1 MNYSNNIS
9 ALQQQMMQGAEI
21 LARES
26 KQTKEYRSDG
36 YVNMLNK
43 YGTSRDSSSH
53 YVFQADAITMDAQL
67 TEAYEG
73 NGLFTKIIDRPAE
86 EAVKKGFDLGIKD
99 HDILSFLADKLD
111 ELEWEQKASQALKW
125 TRLYGGALMVMV
137 INDGRNIWDP
147 VDWQNVRGIEE
158 LRVYERPLV
167 TPDYHSVKYGE
178 PQFYTVSSITG
189 TFKVHRSR
197 TLPFRNG
204 VLPEN
209 SLNTQYRFW
218 GIPEYYRIKRNL
230 QETYTAHGNGVK
242 LLDRCVQA
250 IYKMKNLSG
259 LLLTDDGENQ
269 VLKRLNAIDM
279 ARGIINTMIIDADG
293 EDYDYKQMSLS
304 GVREIIDSTCTML
317 SAVTD
322 IPQTILFG
330 RSPAGMNST
339 GEGDMEN
346 FYSMVE
352 GIQKLNLKANGRKL
366 LDLIFHE
373 GVVTG
378 QLQQKPKYKTEF
390 EKLWSLS
397 EKEQAE
403 LDKMKAD
410 TELVKA
416 QTAQIYVDLQ
426 VLNPEEIRA
435 GLSKDDTF
443 YVEDLLS
450 DEDLDLSGVESPI
463 SALEST
469 NVELST
475 DNILQAIE
483 DGTEDT
489 TGILPEDITAT
500 DSKPE
505 TVDDILE
512 AIEAGTEDSSVVLM
526 CDPEIDEIIE
536 EIEGETENED
546 EEPQDLDV
554 GVGVLVIKDGKILVA
569 ERSDEGTW
577 CGPGGHVAVGE
588 NCIQAALRETY
599 EEMDIA
605 CRELVPIDGF
615 EIELDGVQQPNQFL
629 CTVFDGDVQCT
640 DGEMSNPQF
649 LTLEEIQHYPLFP
662 PFEEVLLQFLKQVAE
677 NNTVIDET
685 EVDNLDFDE
694 SKVKRDK
701 EGKFA
706 EKGSSESKTTQESK
720 KETKKGNEEIAK
732 AKQEFAKS
740 KKEFTAERKKLES
753 DMKNTSR
760 KITKLKTEKDPVKA
774 QKLREEV
781 DAELKSHMKR
791 KADLDKKA
799 NSIKK
804 QSDNIDKLIRKNKA
818 KNSKESENPLTS
830 LLQEIAEAGLT
841 GVGELV
847 EYAEKNA

>member
-9 ALQQQMMQGAEI
+9 ALQQQMMRGAEV

-26 KQTKEYRSDG
+26 KQAKQYRSDG

-53 YVFQADAITMDAQL
+53 YVFQADAMTMDSAL

-111 ELEWEQKASQALKW
+111 ELEWEQKASLAMKW

-137 INDGRNIWDP
+137 INDGGNIWDP
-147 VDWQNVRGIEE
+147 VDWDRVRGIEE

-189 TFKVHRSR
+189 TFRVHRSR

-218 GIPEYYRIKRNL
+218 GTPEYYRIKRNL

-250 IYKMKNLSG
+250 IYKMRGLSNM
-259 LLLTDDGENQ
+259 LLTDGGEDQ

-293 EDYDYKQMSLS
+293 EDYDYKQMSMS

-352 GIQKLNLKANGRKL
+352 GIQKLNLKANGRRL

-373 GVVTG
+373 GVITG
-378 QLQQKPKYKTEF
+378 QIQEKPKYKVEF

-416 QTAQIYVDLQ
+416 QTAQIYVELQ

-450 DEDLDLSGVESPI
+450 DEELDLSGEGQPLSVSQ
-463 SALEST
+463 ST

-475 DNILQAIE
+475 DDILQAIE

-489 TGILPEDITAT
+489 AGILPTEDATAT
-500 DSKPE
+500 DAE
-505 TVDDILE
+505 GRNIHTVEDILE
-512 AIEAGTEDSSVVLM
+512 SIEAGTEEATAVIM
-526 CDPEIDEIIE
+526 NDPEIDAIIE
-536 EIEGETENED
+536 EIEGETEKAD

-554 GVGVLVIKDGKILVA
+554 GVGVLVIKDGMILVA
-569 ERSDEGTW
+569 ERSDGKGF
-577 CGPGGHVAVGE
+577 CGGGGHIQSGE
-588 NCIQAALRETY
+588 DTMQAALRELY
-599 EEMDIA
+599 EEFDIMPTGDLLPLEGFTITLDGEEEINQFFCTDFIGEPQA
-605 CRELVPIDGF
+605 DENEMRGAKFVSLEELV
-615 EIELDGVQQPNQFL
+615 EL
-629 CTVFDGDVQCT
+629 
-640 DGEMSNPQF
+640 
-649 LTLEEIQHYPLFP
+649 PLFP
-662 PFEEVLLQFLKQVAE
+662 PFANAVNAFLDMIQHPKMDLDRA
-677 NNTVIDET
+677 
-685 EVDNLDFDE
+685 DFDE
-694 SKVKRDK
+694 GKVKRNDK
-701 EGKFA
+701 GQFSS
-706 EKGSSESKTTQESK
+706 KGNTTKLLTNSTKKARMNVSESLPM
-720 KETKKGNEEIAK
+720 
-732 AKQEFAKS
+732 
-740 KKEFTAERKKLES
+740 TAIE
-753 DMKNTSR
+753 
-760 KITKLKTEKDPVKA
+760 
-774 QKLREEV
+774 
-781 DAELKSHMKR
+781 KR
-791 KADLDKKA
+791 KVTHDINNIFHAKYQGKRNCVIRTRSNEPDSPSYYYKFR
-799 NSIKK
+799 NHGF
-804 QSDNIDKLIRKNKA
+804 DNYDIYHK
-818 KNSKESENPLTS
+818 SEIN
-830 LLQEIAEAGLT
+830 
-841 GVGELV
+841 
-847 EYAEKNA
+847 

>member
-1 MNYSNNIS
+1 MNSNNIS
-9 ALQQQMMQGAEI
+9 ALQKQMMQGAEV

-26 KQTKEYRSDG
+26 KQIKEYRSDG
-36 YVNMLNK
+36 YVNLLNK

-53 YVFQADAITMDAQL
+53 YVFQADAITMDTQL

-99 HDILSFLADKLD
+99 HDVLSFLADKLD

-189 TFKVHRSR
+189 TFRVHKSR

-410 TELVKA
+410 TEYVKA
-416 QTAQIYVDLQ
+416 QTAQIYVELQ

-443 YVEDLLS
+443 YVEDILS
-450 DEDLDLSGVESPI
+450 DEDLDFSGVESPI

-489 TGILPEDITAT
+489 TGILPTEDATAT

-505 TVDDILE
+505 TVEDILE
-512 AIEAGTEDSSVVLM
+512 SIEAGTENPTAVLM

-546 EEPQDLDV
+546 EQPHDLDV

-577 CGPGGHVAVGE
+577 CGPGGHIQVNE
-588 NCIQAALRETY
+588 DTMQAALRETY
-599 EEMDIA
+599 EEFDILP
-605 CRELVPIDGF
+605 REMLPVNGCTIT
-615 EIELDGVQQPNQFL
+615 LDGSEEINQFY
-629 CTVFDGDVQCT
+629 CT
-640 DGEMSNPQF
+640 DFEGEPQADEREMF
-649 LTLEEIQHYPLFP
+649 GAKFVSLEELAELPLFP
-662 PFEEVLLQFLKQVAE
+662 PFAEAVNKFLDMIQPQDMELDRA
-677 NNTVIDET
+677 
-685 EVDNLDFDE
+685 DFDE
-694 SKVKRDK
+694 SKVKREKNGRFGVKPDSDK
-701 EGKFA
+701 GKSTT
-706 EKGSSESKTTQESK
+706 KTLTNPKQKNRMNVSKSLPMTDIE
-720 KETKKGNEEIAK
+720 K
-732 AKQEFAKS
+732 AKVTHDINNLYHAKYKGKRNCVIRTS
-740 KKEFTAERKKLES
+740 SNEPDSPSYYYKF
-753 DMKNTSR
+753 KNHGFDDYD
-760 KITKLKTEKDPVKA
+760 IYHKTE
-774 QKLREEV
+774 
-781 DAELKSHMKR
+781 
-791 KADLDKKA
+791 
-799 NSIKK
+799 
-804 QSDNIDKLIRKNKA
+804 ID
-818 KNSKESENPLTS
+818 
-830 LLQEIAEAGLT
+830 
-841 GVGELV
+841 
-847 EYAEKNA
+847 

>member
-1 MNYSNNIS
+1 MNNTTT
-9 ALQQQMMQGAEI
+9 QQLRSEMIRGAQI

-26 KQTKEYRSDG
+26 EKTQNWRQDG
-36 YVNMLNK
+36 YINMLNR
-43 YGTSRDSSSH
+43 YGTNKDSSTQ
-53 YVFQADAITMDAQL
+53 YIFQPDAAMMDSQL
-67 TEAYEG
+67 TDLYEG

-99 HDILSFLADKLD
+99 HDVLSFLADKLD

-416 QTAQIYVDLQ
+416 QTAQIYVELQ

-443 YVEDLLS
+443 YVEDILS
-450 DEDLDLSGVESPI
+450 DEDLDLSGTGSPL

-489 TGILPEDITAT
+489 TGILPTEDATAT

-512 AIEAGTEDSSVVLM
+512 SIEAGTEDSSVVLM
-526 CDPEIDEIIE
+526 SDPEIDEIIE

-546 EEPQDLDV
+546 EQPQDLDV

-569 ERSDEGTW
+569 ERSDGTGW
-577 CGPGGHVAVGE
+577 SGGGGHIQSGE
-588 NCIQAALRETY
+588 DTMQAALREVY
-599 EEMDIA
+599 EEFDIL
-605 CRELVPIDGF
+605 CSELLPIDGF
-615 EIELDGVQQPNQFL
+615 SIELDGEQEINQFY
-629 CTVFDGDVQCT
+629 CT
-640 DGEMSNPQF
+640 DFEGEPQADEREMF
-649 LTLEEIQHYPLFP
+649 GAKFVSLEELAELPLFP
-662 PFEEVLLQFLKQVAE
+662 PFAEAVNKFLDMIQPQDMELDRA
-677 NNTVIDET
+677 
-685 EVDNLDFDE
+685 DFDE
-694 SKVKRDK
+694 SKVKRNKKGQFSSKGSDNTTKILTNPKNNDNVKVSSQGPNEFKVKGFKNDQALNNHWQNGRTHKQEYKQDGITTKEQYLKRALELVQSPCGENILGYKTKHNQVCRYDK
-701 EGKFA
+701 EKNDYVKGNP
-706 EKGSSESKTTQESK
+706 EKGIITMFKPVDGIEYFNTRME
-720 KETKKGNEEIAK
+720 
-732 AKQEFAKS
+732 
-740 KKEFTAERKKLES
+740 AER
-753 DMKNTSR
+753 
-760 KITKLKTEKDPVKA
+760 
-774 QKLREEV
+774 
-781 DAELKSHMKR
+781 
-791 KADLDKKA
+791 
-799 NSIKK
+799 
-804 QSDNIDKLIRKNKA
+804 
-818 KNSKESENPLTS
+818 
-830 LLQEIAEAGLT
+830 
-841 GVGELV
+841 GEDDD
-847 EYAEKNA
+847 